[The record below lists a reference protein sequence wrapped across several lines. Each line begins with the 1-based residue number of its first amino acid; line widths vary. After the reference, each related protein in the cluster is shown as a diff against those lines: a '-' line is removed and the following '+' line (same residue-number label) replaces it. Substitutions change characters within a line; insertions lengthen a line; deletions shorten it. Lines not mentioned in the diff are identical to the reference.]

1 MTDATEK
8 TPEANLIDLSE
19 YRQEAQ
25 TGAIACVESYWET
38 LRDGRIMPCR
48 SEVDPRGIAGALENA
63 FVLERV
69 AHGVGRF
76 RLAGMQLNDI
86 LGMEVRGMPL
96 TSLILP
102 GSRDDMNAALAAVFD
117 EPAVARLSLVS
128 DSGFGRPKVAARMIL
143 LPLRSDLGDVSRV
156 LGCFVAEG
164 RIGRAPRRF
173 DIAERSHRTLI
184 GYGDAR
190 PANVGTP
197 RMTGQPIRGAAPRP
211 VADRANLRL
220 VHSRD

>member
-1 MTDATEK
+1 VTNATEK
-8 TPEANLIDLSE
+8 TPEANVICLSH
-19 YRQEAQ
+19 YREESQ
-25 TGAIACVESYWET
+25 TGAIARVESYWET

-69 AHGVGRF
+69 ARGVGRF
-76 RLAGMQLNDI
+76 RLAGMHLNDI

-102 GSRDDMNAALAAVFD
+102 GSRDDMNAVLAAVFD

-128 DSGFGRPKVAARMIL
+128 DSGFGRPKFAARMVL

-156 LGCFVAEG
+156 LGCFVTDG
-164 RIGRAPRRF
+164 KIGRAPRRF
-173 DIAERSHRTLI
+173 DIVERTQRTLI
-184 GYGDAR
+184 GYGDTR
-190 PANVGTP
+190 PANVTASRVTLP
-197 RMTGQPIRGAAPRP
+197 TAPSRP
-211 VADRANLRL
+211 LADRANLRL
-220 VHSRD
+220 VHNRE